1 MIQSLHYQLIADAT
15 TEFLALARQ
24 YHFCED
30 HLDDI
35 ERRLYE
41 ESPFKGTSAAINRKG
56 GRSHESIH

>member
-1 MIQSLHYQLIADAT
+1 MIQPLHYQLVADAT

-41 ESPFKGTSAAINRKG
+41 ESPFKGKGIAIDKKKGRK
-56 GRSHESIH
+56 II